1 MRLGEQLHSESVA
14 IKSCPSC
21 CWILFELDGS
31 EVIFITFISPAL
43 WKPFMLSFLFSLFSF
58 HPLCFPDTH
67 GFVRLVFTGFSQ
79 PDDKLHFC
87 WVCWLSFYLD
97 YSCFFCFYFSSAY
110 GSVFIWV
117 CISSFYVLLT
127 AERHQQVSW
136 LGQFGWYNCYYQHP
150 TFRRISGSHTN
161 LSIWCKSDTS
171 SYDIWALSMA
181 ALNKAQIWRWCYMSD
196 VVQQYKV
203 KPRCIKPFWIICL

>member
-97 YSCFFCFYFSSAY
+97 YSCFFVSIFLLHMALCSFEF
-110 GSVFIWV
+110 VFLHFMFCWQLKGTSRFHGLASLDDITAI
-117 CISSFYVLLT
+117 ISTPPLGGF
-127 AERHQQVSW
+127 QVAT
-136 LGQFGWYNCYYQHP
+136 P
-150 TFRRISGSHTN
+150 T
-161 LSIWCKSDTS
+161 CP
-171 SYDIWALSMA
+171 
-181 ALNKAQIWRWCYMSD
+181 SD
-196 VVQQYKV
+196 VKV
-203 KPRCIKPFWIICL
+203 TLALMIYEPYQWQLLIKRRYEDVICLMLCSSTR